1 MNPRPRSLRVLFRVS
16 AGPRVGFGHLVRASS
31 LATALGV
38 PLVLSIRGAHASVRQ
53 TARSLGGTL
62 VRGDSAR
69 TVLPSVRPE
78 ILVLD
83 DRVARQTAAWRRE
96 ARRLG
101 VPIVSV
107 HDLGIG
113 LGDADLVVD
122 GSIAA
127 VHGPSGGR
135 PLLGPRFAILNPRT
149 ISARSRGRRAPR
161 RLDVVVALGGGP
173 RRSIALALARALVE
187 GRPGLRVGVAIG
199 FVARA
204 VASAAS
210 GVEWVRPDSF
220 GAALSSARVAVV
232 GGGLTVYESLALG
245 VPSVGVSVVSSQRPT
260 VTGLARR
267 GAIVDGGAIG
277 GRTRRSGAVTHLA
290 RAVRGLLD
298 DATRQRELRRASTV
312 LVDGRGAARVAKAI
326 VQLAG
331 ASRAGQVGKS

>member
-1 MNPRPRSLRVLFRVS
+1 MDPRHRSLRLLFRVS
-16 AGPRVGFGHLVRASS
+16 AGPRVGFGHLVRVSS

-38 PLVLSIRGAHASVRQ
+38 PLVLSIRGAHASVLQ
-53 TARSLGGTL
+53 TARSLGGK
-62 VRGDSAR
+62 VIGGDSAR
-69 TVLPSVRPE
+69 TVLARVRPE

-127 VHGPSGGR
+127 VHRPSGGR
-135 PLLGPRFAILNPRT
+135 LLLGPRFAILNPRT
-149 ISARSRGRRAPR
+149 LSARSRRKRARR

-173 RRSIALALARALVE
+173 RRSIALALARALVDC
-187 GRPGLRVGVAIG
+187 RPGLRVGVAIG

-204 VASAAS
+204 VAGAATD
-210 GVEWVRPDSF
+210 VEWVRPDGF

-245 VPSVGVSVVSSQRPT
+245 VPSVGVSVVPSQRPT

-267 GAIVDGGAIG
+267 GALVDGGAIG
-277 GRTRRSGAVTHLA
+277 GRPRRPGAVARLA
-290 RAVRGLLD
+290 RAVCGLLD
-298 DATRQRELRRASTV
+298 DTTRQRTLRRAAAV
-312 LVDGRGAARVAKAI
+312 LVDDRGAARVAKAI
-326 VQLAG
+326 VQLARAG
-331 ASRAGQVGKS
+331 CAGQVGKS